1 MDFRLD
7 SCCSFRFVRWKCR
20 PSSSSC
26 GLAPPSLRDARAAAA
41 QPQPH
46 LGAEHER
53 VARSG
58 GPRARTP
65 QVCLCAAP
73 SDCRRGCAAAVRAAV
88 RRGPRPA
95 AATAVSHEG
104 SVGACAREAGR
115 VRDAAR
121 GEAQARAGAAARRSR
136 GPLQRAGGG
145 AVPAAAQPQG
155 AQRGARRAA
164 RVQGGRGAE
173 REAARA
179 AVGRRAGRALRPSCR
194 DGEQLRGA
202 GEGAAPG
209 RHGRRRAPADGGA
222 ADRAAGRRGGGGWG

>member
-1 MDFRLD
+1 MSLPSFFFPPLPPLPRRACELRAAAASRQVALAAAKFARLWVLDWTLVRLD
-7 SCCSFRFVRWKCR
+7 SRR
-20 PSSSSC
+20 P
-26 GLAPPSLRDARAAAA
+26 LEVPPPPAAPAPRSPILRDARAAAA

-73 SDCRRGCAAAVRAAV
+73 SDRRAAAAVRAAV

-104 SVGACAREAGR
+104 SVGTCAREAGR
-115 VRDAAR
+115 IRDAAR

-155 AQRGARRAA
+155 AHEPTRTRTVTPTPTLTATPTST
-164 RVQGGRGAE
+164 
-173 REAARA
+173 
-179 AVGRRAGRALRPSCR
+179 LT
-194 DGEQLRGA
+194 LTLTLT
-202 GEGAAPG
+202 
-209 RHGRRRAPADGGA
+209 
-222 ADRAAGRRGGGGWG
+222 